1 MHIYMMITIIYVAC
15 PDIPSVTSLNPKH
28 SITDQ
33 WWGLG
38 LELHTT
44 IITIYTSSYTSNA
57 TGSKLGCDKKIIGWK
72 LEVG

>member
-1 MHIYMMITIIYVAC
+1 MMTNIIHAAC
-15 PDIPSVTSLNPKH
+15 PDIPSVTNLNPKH

-44 IITIYTSSYTSNA
+44 IIKIYTSNA
-57 TGSKLGCDKKIIGWK
+57 TGSKPQCAIPLP
-72 LEVG
+72 LQ